1 MTSTNVS
8 RSVGRVKW
16 FNNKSGYGFV
26 TCDEKDIFVHHSAI
40 QVDNQQYKYLVQG
53 EYVHFDLI
61 KTTSSDHELQASDVT
76 GINRGK
82 LMCET
87 RLEFKTSQKDRE
99 QEPRPDQ
106 RQDTRPEREPRPDR
120 TEREPRPERTE
131 RTERPKQQSPPQD
144 SQPQDSQ
151 PWTLAKPVT
160 SQKPTRGRPSKKVI

>member
-16 FNNKSGYGFV
+16 FNNKAGYGFV

-106 RQDTRPEREPRPDR
+106 RQ
-120 TEREPRPERTE
+120 EREPRPERTE
-131 RTERPKQQSPPQD
+131 RPKQQPPPQD

>member
-16 FNNKSGYGFV
+16 FNNKAGYGFV

-106 RQDTRPEREPRPDR
+106 RQDTR

-131 RTERPKQQSPPQD
+131 RPKQQPPPQD

>member
-16 FNNKSGYGFV
+16 FNNKAGYGFV

-106 RQDTRPEREPRPDR
+106 RQDTRQ
-120 TEREPRPERTE
+120 EREPRPERTE
-131 RTERPKQQSPPQD
+131 RPKQQPPPQD